1 MPAIFYVSYAALWLL
16 VIFQSLV
23 LLGLVRT
30 VYRLN
35 VRPSPDGPAVVGENL
50 VGQKAPD
57 FTAVDVSGNV
67 FDHESLAG
75 RVSALL
81 FVTPDCASCMAT
93 LAEVSALRL
102 KVNGNLIIVC
112 RAGSQE
118 CQRLQQ
124 TYSLEDVPVVIDEAH
139 ELSKR
144 FDVHASP
151 TAVLVG
157 ASGVIQSYGHPMG
170 ADEFAALLAG
180 AEPVADR
187 R

>member
-1 MPAIFYVSYAALWLL
+1 MPAIFYVSYAALWL
-16 VIFQSLV
+16 VVVFQSLV

-35 VRPSPDGPAVVGENL
+35 AHPSPDGSATTSGHL
-50 VGQKAPD
+50 VGQRIPD
-57 FTAVDVSGNV
+57 FTAVDVSGNI

-81 FVTPDCASCMAT
+81 FVTPDCRSCMAT

-118 CQRLQQ
+118 CKLLQE
-124 TYSLEDVPVVIDEAH
+124 TYNLENVPVVIDEAH
-139 ELSKR
+139 ELSKL
-144 FDVHASP
+144 FDVHGSP

-170 ADEFAALLAG
+170 ADEFAQLLAG
-180 AEPVADR
+180 DGHGSAKR
-187 R
+187 